1 MVFPLPD
8 LPIIAIIFPASIDKL
23 NPSKINL
30 LLVPS
35 LYPNFTFL
43 NSIFPF
49 IVSLFGIK
57 FFGEIYIFGT
67 LSYKLK

>member
-8 LPIIAIIFPASIDKL
+8 LPIIAIIFPASIDKF

-43 NSIFPF
+43 NSIFPL
-49 IVSLFGIK
+49 IDSLFGIK
-57 FFGEIYIFGT
+57 LVGEIYIFGT